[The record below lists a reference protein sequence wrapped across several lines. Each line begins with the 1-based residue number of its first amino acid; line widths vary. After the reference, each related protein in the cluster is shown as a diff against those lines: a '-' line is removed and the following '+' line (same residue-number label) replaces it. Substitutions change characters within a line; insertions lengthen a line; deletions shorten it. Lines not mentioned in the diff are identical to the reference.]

1 MDWKTDHCPKRFK
14 RTIAQ
19 VISVLALVSLVMA
32 PDVLAQ
38 GGNVARV
45 PEDFSYPR
53 YGDSAQFQEPFAARN
68 LSGQVILPGGGGLEK
83 VLVEL
88 MSPGWKKRV
97 DAVFTDA
104 EGHFDLNRSTKGT
117 YYLRFSLLYFGLV
130 MAKVKI
136 IKKAAKGVII
146 ELPVAN

>member
-1 MDWKTDHCPKRFK
+1 MDLKTDRSPKRIK

-19 VISVLALVSLVMA
+19 LISALALVSLVTA
-32 PDVLAQ
+32 PDILAQ
-38 GGNVARV
+38 GGNVVRV

-53 YGDSAQFQEPFAARN
+53 YGDSVQFQNPFRARN

-88 MSPGWKKRV
+88 MSPGWKQRV

-104 EGHFDLNRSTKGT
+104 DGHFDLNRSTKGT

-136 IKKAAKGVII
+136 TKRAATGVII